1 MKPTGKTPLNKNDV
15 SHLIDMALGN
25 KMPWSTLASLLK
37 DISPY
42 DSKEVIIES
51 LLKALE
57 KLHLKLE
64 EMSLPD
70 FEDTKNS
77 LDISGNVAFADDSV
91 LVKPET
97 LDDDIEV
104 TKETN
109 HEEKE
114 CSNKEKENNALSEDD
129 STKRDKVEPVGK
141 IEKKQSTFVGNKEK
155 GNSETELP
163 KENEKK
169 QAKNFELKPF
179 QCKFCHKMVH
189 NLIAHERI
197 HTGEKPHQCKTCKK
211 HFREKSNLKRH
222 VRTHT
227 GEKPYHCNKCSK
239 SFTVSSNLKTHER
252 THTGE
257 MPFECKTCGKRF
269 KHNSSLINHAKS
281 HK

>member
-1 MKPTGKTPLNKNDV
+1 MNPIGKKPLNKNDV

-37 DISPY
+37 DITPY
-42 DSKEVIIES
+42 DSKEVIIDT
-51 LLKALE
+51 LLTALE
-57 KLHLKLE
+57 KLHMKLA
-64 EMSLPD
+64 EMFLPD

-77 LDISGNVAFADDSV
+77 LDISGNVVLADDSV

-114 CSNKEKENNALSEDD
+114 CSNKEKENNALSKDD
-129 STKRDKVEPVGK
+129 STRRDKDEPDGK
-141 IEKKQSTFVGNKEK
+141 IDKFVGNENNC
-155 GNSETELP
+155 NSKTVIP

-169 QAKNFELKPF
+169 QDKNPEMKPF
-179 QCKFCHKMVH
+179 QCTSCHKRFQTSGS
-189 NLIAHERI
+189 LIAHERI
-197 HTGEKPHQCKTCKK
+197 HTGEKPYQCKTCKK

-227 GEKPYHCNKCSK
+227 GEKPYHCNTCSK